1 MPRLRDRPDWPPVY
15 VAALEYIDSYGAG
28 GPVNPELR
36 HHLYHD
42 LPAPAEV
49 ISLDEILVS
58 EDDLGLAA

>member
-1 MPRLRDRPDWPPVY
+1 MSQRLSTSTATAR
-15 VAALEYIDSYGAG
+15 G